1 MEEVKL
7 CAVIRVHQAQRVR
20 GVEPPTWAILEAELV
35 QGEITSD
42 TAAYAP
48 HLHADDRTDTH
59 HAVGQG
65 FIRVCVPL
73 TMVQESLPL
82 GV

>member
-7 CAVIRVHQAQRVR
+7 CAVIRVHQAQRIR
-20 GVEPPTWAILEAELV
+20 GVEPATWAILQAELV
-35 QGEITSD
+35 DGSVATDLDEFK
-42 TAAYAP
+42 P